1 MRSFLTIAL
10 AATALLQGVA
20 AAGGAPITLEL
31 VDSTNFCT
39 FLPPADSED
48 RNIARTEF
56 KAEVFCMGSTPN
68 ADAAGTLADGFIQS
82 AHFVATDHY
91 IQVTG
96 QIDPVKMNL
105 DPADE
110 GGQYDI
116 VMPKGAVCAGGW
128 KHFVNLIE
136 PSSNTYCLRCCH
148 SKSDCNRGISE
159 KGCQH
164 IIPGDYSGPMDGS
177 GPSNGGDGNNNN
189 PPPTTTSAPEPSN
202 SPEQPSNTP
211 EQPSSSPEQPSSSPE
226 EPSSDVPL
234 PPLASEAPSASNLP
248 GSVSESASSSSAPS
262 SSADTNAPSDAGN
275 ASQNPEASSDSDEA
289 NVSAQAVNDESG
301 AMTLVPALGTA
312 AGLVLA
318 SIQWIA

>member
-10 AATALLQGVA
+10 ATTALLQRV

-31 VDSTNFCT
+31 VDATNFCT

-48 RNIARTEF
+48 RNIARTEY

-82 AHFVATDHY
+82 AHFVATDDY

-136 PSSNTYCLRCCH
+136 PSSNTYCLRCCVSH
-148 SKSDCNRGISE
+148 LFFITIDIL
-159 KGCQH
+159 
-164 IIPGDYSGPMDGS
+164 IL
-177 GPSNGGDGNNNN
+177 
-189 PPPTTTSAPEPSN
+189 TTSF
-202 SPEQPSNTP
+202 
-211 EQPSSSPEQPSSSPE
+211 
-226 EPSSDVPL
+226 
-234 PPLASEAPSASNLP
+234 LA
-248 GSVSESASSSSAPS
+248 
-262 SSADTNAPSDAGN
+262 
-275 ASQNPEASSDSDEA
+275 
-289 NVSAQAVNDESG
+289 
-301 AMTLVPALGTA
+301 
-312 AGLVLA
+312 
-318 SIQWIA
+318 